1 MKLFSTRRR
10 RLIIGGSV
18 VALIPVLALA
28 WWLGSPLFI
37 SKTVDE
43 EFPLTV
49 GADIPEGMSRSDVE
63 TIMEGMAKMDSSMME
78 SMTHDEATAMVVKT
92 GSFRDA
98 DSFHMGS
105 GQATIYRLADG
116 SHVLRV
122 EDLRVTNGPDLR
134 VLLSAHP
141 DPMSRSEFDSE
152 GYVELDKLKGNIGN
166 QNYPIPDLDLSQ
178 YRSVVIYCKPFH
190 VIFSVAPLS

>member
-1 MKLFSTRRR
+1 MKLVSTKRR
-10 RLIIGGSV
+10 RLIIGGLV

-28 WWLGSPLFI
+28 WWLGSPLFLN
-37 SKTVDE
+37 KTVNE

-49 GADIPEGMSRSDVE
+49 GADIPEGMSRSEAE
-63 TIMEGMAKMDSSMME
+63 TIMEGMAMMDSPMMV
-78 SMTHDEATAMVVKT
+78 SMTHDEATAMVVKA

-98 DSFHMGS
+98 DSFHKGS
-105 GQATIYRLADG
+105 GQAMVYRLADG
-116 SHVLRV
+116 EHVLRL
-122 EDLRVTNGPDLR
+122 ENLRVTNGPDLR

-141 DPMSRSEFDSE
+141 DPMSRGDFDSE
-152 GYVELDKLKGNIGN
+152 EYVELDKLKGNMGN
-166 QNYPIPDLDLSQ
+166 QNYPIPQLDLSQ

>member
-1 MKLFSTRRR
+1 MKLVSTKRR
-10 RLIIGGSV
+10 RLIIGGLA

-43 EFPLTV
+43 EFPMTV
-49 GADIPEGMSRSDVE
+49 GADIPEGMSRSEAE
-63 TIMEGMAKMDSSMME
+63 TIMEGMAKMDSPMME
-78 SMTHDEATAMVVKT
+78 SMTHDGATAMVVKT

-98 DSFHMGS
+98 DSFHKGS

-116 SHVLRV
+116 EHVLRV

-134 VLLSAHP
+134 VLLSGHP
-141 DPMSRSEFDSE
+141 DPMSQGDFDSE
-152 GYVELDKLKGNIGN
+152 EYVELDKLKGNIGN
-166 QNYPIPDLDLSQ
+166 QNYPIPEMDLSQ

>member
-1 MKLFSTRRR
+1 M
-10 RLIIGGSV
+10 V
-18 VALIPVLALA
+18 LIPVLALA

-37 SKTVDE
+37 DKTVDE

-49 GADIPEGMSRSDVE
+49 GADIPEGMTRSEAE
-63 TIMEGMAKMDSSMME
+63 TIMEGMAKMDSPMME
-78 SMTHDEATAMVVKT
+78 SMTHNEATAMVVKT

-98 DSFHMGS
+98 DSFHTGS
-105 GQATIYRLADG
+105 GQATIYKLANG
-116 SHVLRV
+116 EHVLRV

-141 DPMSRSEFDSE
+141 DPMSRDEFSSED
-152 GYVELDKLKGNIGN
+152 YVELDKLKGNIGN
-166 QNYPIPDLDLSQ
+166 QNYPIPEMDLSQ

>member
-1 MKLFSTRRR
+1 MKLVSTKRR
-10 RLIIGGSV
+10 RLIIGGLV

-37 SKTVDE
+37 NKTVDE

-49 GADIPEGMSRSDVE
+49 GADIPEGMSRSEAE
-63 TIMEGMAKMDSSMME
+63 TIMEGMAMMDSPMTE
-78 SMTHDEATAMVVKT
+78 SMTHDQATAMVVKA

-98 DSFHMGS
+98 DSFHKGS
-105 GQATIYRLADG
+105 GRAMVYRLADG
-116 SHVLRV
+116 EHVLRV
-122 EDLRVTNGPDLR
+122 ENLRVTNGPDLR

-141 DPMSRSEFDSE
+141 DPMSRGDFDSE
-152 GYVELDKLKGNIGN
+152 EYVELDKLKGNMGN
-166 QNYPIPDLDLSQ
+166 QNYPIPQLDLSQ

>member
-1 MKLFSTRRR
+1 MKLVSTKRR
-10 RLIIGGSV
+10 RLIVGGLV
-18 VALIPVLALA
+18 VVLIPVLALA

-49 GADIPEGMSRSDVE
+49 GADIPEGMSRSEAE
-63 TIMEGMAKMDSSMME
+63 TIMEGMAMMDSPMME

-92 GSFRDA
+92 GSFRDG
-98 DSFHMGS
+98 DSFHNGS
-105 GQATIYRLADG
+105 GQATIYMLADG
-116 SHVLRV
+116 EHVLRV

-141 DPMSRSEFDSE
+141 DPMSRGDFNSEE
-152 GYVELDKLKGNIGN
+152 YIELDKLKGNLGN
-166 QNYPIPDLDLSQ
+166 QNYPIPEMDLSQ